1 MRETLKSIRI
11 SKEDKS
17 GLYLTVIAHLTVLIV
32 LLISQIS
39 TSVKSETS
47 YLLDFSDIEQEER
60 ERQEAEFK
68 ESISDRLDDLI
79 ATAPHTGTAARD
91 GDAPIRN
98 IAVDAGSQILKDDR
112 NTDVEK
118 LYSDA
123 ERLARELKSGAFSTK
138 AEDYEDYA
146 SPSPVP
152 EKEDG
157 AAASATY
164 TGPSV
169 VSYSLDGRKAMTL
182 SIPAYRCLGGGDV
195 TVRITVEQSGTVSDA
210 EIMEEFSSGDRCLRE
225 YAKRAARLSRFTASS
240 TAPKR
245 QVGEIVYRFIAQH

>member
-1 MRETLKSIRI
+1 M
-11 SKEDKS
+11 
-17 GLYLTVIAHLTVLIV
+17 IAHLTVLIV

>member
-1 MRETLKSIRI
+1 MIRWRYRHI
-11 SKEDKS
+11 SSEDKA
-17 GLYLTVIAHLTVLIV
+17 GIYITAIAHLAVIIILLAVQVHTVLR
-32 LLISQIS
+32 S
-39 TSVKSETS
+39 TNAF
-47 YLLDFSDIEQEER
+47 LLDFSA
-60 ERQEAEFK
+60 QEAE
-68 ESISDRLDDLI
+68 EERLRETELQERISEKLDRMLGDIPVDRL
-79 ATAPHTGTAARD
+79 APQND
-91 GDAPIRN
+91 GHIRN
-98 IAVDAGSQILKDDR
+98 IAVDAGKHLKDDR